1 MNTVQQPADSLDSEY
16 INEEHILSFEE
27 AINYDDTQQQNSD
40 DFYSLLSP
48 TTSVYGLPL
57 KSRSNS
63 TQKLNGSTSGTGTQ
77 TPGNVELISSQ
88 NDWAPVYNRTSKT
101 EPDKQGKNKNKNK
114 KKKKTKKSTSSA
126 LIDEHSMSLKILR
139 YPILAFIFG
148 WIAFLSFAYLF
159 IRLGVALS
167 ERISVQTDSKKRH
180 LIKELDNAKNYND
193 YVSKAKELDEYLG
206 LKDWCSEDRYSYYDW
221 KTLRRIVRQLRKLR
235 TEKKFDELKIVLQ
248 SCVKSNFAGTE
259 NPLLYSH
266 CYYGTK
272 RLVEV
277 YNHEVCSSLQ
287 SIIDTDAISFSEK
300 RTFFKVVT
308 RNFGKT
314 ALALSGGA
322 SFTYLHYGVMKALL
336 ETDLMPKIIS
346 GTSGGGLCSALATT
360 RTNEE
365 LLKLL
370 TPKLAKNINACGD
383 DPWYVWMYRWWRTG
397 ARFDPLDWARKVQ
410 WWTMGSMTFQECY
423 ERTGKTLNI
432 STVPHDIH
440 SPTILCNYLTSPNCC
455 IWSTLLASA
464 AVPGILPPVVLMEK
478 SAGDSI
484 IPFSFGNRFKD
495 GSMRTDIPIEALNT
509 HFNVKFS
516 IVSQVNP
523 HVLLWF
529 FKNKGDIGT
538 PLSLRLVK
546 CVFTKIQRY
555 HHFISKDF
563 IEGLSLHIM

>member
-1 MNTVQQPADSLDSEY
+1 MLK
-16 INEEHILSFEE
+16 
-27 AINYDDTQQQNSD
+27 
-40 DFYSLLSP
+40 
-48 TTSVYGLPL
+48 TTTTIYG
-57 KSRSNS
+57 
-63 TQKLNGSTSGTGTQ
+63 
-77 TPGNVELISSQ
+77 
-88 NDWAPVYNRTSKT
+88 
-101 EPDKQGKNKNKNK
+101 
-114 KKKKTKKSTSSA
+114 
-126 LIDEHSMSLKILR
+126 
-139 YPILAFIFG
+139 
-148 WIAFLSFAYLF
+148 
-159 IRLGVALS
+159 
-167 ERISVQTDSKKRH
+167 
-180 LIKELDNAKNYND
+180 
-193 YVSKAKELDEYLG
+193 
-206 LKDWCSEDRYSYYDW
+206 YYDW
-221 KTLRRIVRQLRKLR
+221 KTLRRIVRQLRQLR
-235 TEKKFDELKIVLQ
+235 NEKRFDELKIVLQ

-272 RLVEV
+272 RLIEV

-287 SIIDTDAISFSEK
+287 SIIDTDVISSSEK

-346 GTSGGGLCSALATT
+346 GTSGGGLCSALAAT

-365 LLKLL
+365 LLRLL

-397 ARFDPLDWARKVQ
+397 ARFDPVDWARKAQ
-410 WWTMGSMTFQECY
+410 WWTLGSTTFQECY

-478 SAGDSI
+478 SAGGSI
-484 IPFSFGNRFKD
+484 TPFSFGNRFKD

-538 PLSLRLVK
+538 PLSRRK
-546 CVFTKIQRY
+546 GSSFRGG
-555 HHFISKDF
+555 FISSYFENLIKLEIIKWMKLIREFQLLPNFMQSDWSNVFLQKFSGTITLFPKISLKDYRYILCDPTEERLAEMISSGQSVTYPKLLF
-563 IEGLSLHIM
+563 IRHRLNIERLIEKGRNLTRDPVSHIFNANSTRSGTPDSIGNTLDSFKMNHRNGRYSIDDSSDEEYDYHRSDSDEMGFLGMQTKNLKPFYDIAEAGREADGSDIDELDPLEVSESASEIKKDQ